1 MAKPEENADTVKT
14 RLAVLRSGIEEAERR
29 KKAET
34 VQRSRVGDG
43 RSLRR
48 TGREGIFNV
57 RAHPGLRDACMAA
70 AKAKGVKLAEW
81 VEEHLVTA
89 LEAEGRDIS
98 FLSDIGG
105 HQ

>member
-57 RAHPGLRDACMAA
+57 RAHPGLRNACMAA
-70 AKAKGVKLAEW
+70 AKAKDVKLAEW
-81 VEEHLVTA
+81 VEEHLVAA

-98 FLSDIGG
+98 FLSDLGG
-105 HQ
+105 K

>member
-48 TGREGIFNV
+48 TGRDGIFNV
-57 RAHPGLRDACMAA
+57 RAHPGLRDACKAA
-70 AKAKGVKLAEW
+70 AEARNDMHLAEW
-81 VEEHLVTA
+81 VEEHLVAA

-98 FLSDIGG
+98 FLSDLGG
-105 HQ
+105 K